1 MKGCFMKTAQIAA
14 LAACLLMSGLAHAQ
28 TQNAKTNSKAVQ
40 EIVDFRNRYIVA
52 EENRDGAYMQKIFAD
67 DFYALNPQGQLL
79 DKSQQIANLLRPDR
93 TFKLSPATEVQ
104 VHFHGNTAI
113 LWERVT
119 VDGTDKGRHFGGD
132 FRFVRVFV
140 KDHGAWKVVL
150 AQGAPVAPPAAN
162 TK

>member
-1 MKGCFMKTAQIAA
+1 MKITLIAA
-14 LAACLLMSGLAHAQ
+14 FAACLLMPSLAHAQ
-28 TQNAKTNSKAVQ
+28 ASSPRTNGKAVQ
-40 EIVDFRNRYIVA
+40 EIIDFRNRYIEA

-93 TFKLSPATEVQ
+93 TFRLSPATEVQ
-104 VHFHGNTAI
+104 VHFHDNTAI
-113 LWERVT
+113 MWERVT

-150 AQGAPVAPPAAN
+150 AQGAPVTASPANA
-162 TK
+162 K